1 LNREEIKEQIKT
13 WLAEEIKTQD
23 WKIIHNEDDPY
34 YYYWCT
40 ITRTRTVIQKI
51 EKQIEKIEISLCT
64 ACIEKDI
71 ERVILFNN
79 IKFSKSD
86 STNYKLSLEKEK
98 FWYDVR
104 LRLMPLRVNINAI
117 PDIENIEQIELRKII
132 YFDGWSRDRFMNDF
146 FTMIDA
152 AELVELLFI
161 RFSNYMKDKV
171 HRD

>member
-1 LNREEIKEQIKT
+1 MNREEIKEQIKV
-13 WLAEEIKTQD
+13 WLTEETKTQN
-23 WKIIHNEDDPY
+23 WNLKQHENDPY
-34 YYYWCT
+34 YYYCYT
-40 ITRTRTVIQKI
+40 ITRIIYPKI
-51 EKQIEKIEISLCT
+51 EEKIEKIEISLCT
-64 ACIEKDI
+64 ACIDKDI
-71 ERVILFNN
+71 ERVFLLNI

-104 LRLMPLRVNINAI
+104 LRLMPLGVGIQAF
-117 PDIENIEQIELRKII
+117 PDIENIEQIQLRKII

-152 AELVELLFI
+152 AELVELLF
-161 RFSNYMKDKV
+161 RKFSNYMKDKV